1 MLDEKPVFVDLTQ
14 TNIHPEDYQPLLED
28 LQGNILQGYEQDYA
42 VHIFIKFKSD
52 SNAVRKWIRR
62 FAEDYVTSAQQQL
75 DYSNAYKANQCFA
88 NFFLSAQGYQALG
101 FQLKGKRGTF
111 PAWAFLSGMKV
122 FQKGLNDPPVKEW
135 ETGFQEDIDALIL
148 LSNDDTNNLQQQ
160 VIKVMEEVSSIASI
174 INSEVGSVLRNNKIQ
189 PNGKGQAI
197 EHFGFRDGISQPLF
211 FKQDIEQAKA
221 EGLNQWNPSAPLE
234 LVLVKDPFGQGTHSY
249 GSYCVYRKLEQNV
262 SGFREAEQQL
272 AQTLGLVGKE
282 AERAGALIVG
292 RFRDG
297 TPIALSPIE
306 QGDALTLNNFNYA
319 DDIEGAKC
327 PFHAH
332 IRKTN
337 PRGETGNTLES
348 SDEQRLHRV
357 VRRAITYG
365 GTEVGQALQ
374 SAILQSQHQLNP
386 LNQKTLQT
394 EEKDKVGLLFLC
406 FQSNI
411 FDQFL
416 TMQKIWANQRDFVQY
431 GAGIDT
437 VIGQAEEDIKEQ
449 NWPNQWGKSGNVS
462 FHFANFVKMKGGE
475 FFFAPSISFLKRI
488 ESCSVREIS

>member
-1 MLDEKPVFVDLTQ
+1 MFVDLTQ
-14 TNIHPEDYQPLLED
+14 INIDPENYQPLLKD

-52 SNAVRKWIRR
+52 SNAVRKWIRC

-75 DYSNAYKANQCFA
+75 QNNNTSKFSQCFA
-88 NFFLSAQGYQALG
+88 NFFLSAHGYQALG

-111 PAWAFLSGMKV
+111 PAWAFLVGLKV
-122 FQKGLNDPPVKEW
+122 FQKSLNDPPVEEW
-135 ETGFQEDIDALIL
+135 ETGFQGDIDALIL
-148 LSNDDTNNLQQQ
+148 LSNDDANNLQQQ
-160 VIKVMEEVSSIASI
+160 TIKVMEEVSSIASI
-174 INSEVGSVLRNNKIQ
+174 INTEVGSILRNDKIQ
-189 PNGKGQAI
+189 ANGKGQAI

-234 LVLVKDPFGQGTHSY
+234 LVLVKDPFGHEIYSY

-262 SGFREAEQQL
+262 SGFREGEKQL
-272 AQTLGLVGKE
+272 AQTLGLAEQE

-297 TPIALSPIE
+297 TPIALSPAE

-319 DDIEGAKC
+319 DDIEGTRC

-337 PRGETGNTLES
+337 PRGDTGNTLES
-348 SDEQRLHRV
+348 SDEQRQHRI

-365 GTEVGQALQ
+365 GTEAGKSLQ
-374 SAILQSQHQLNP
+374 LAILKIQHQLNS
-386 LNQKTLQT
+386 LNQEKIRIQ
-394 EEKDKVGLLFLC
+394 EENKVGLLFLC

-411 FDQFL
+411 FEQFL
-416 TMQKIWANQRDFVQY
+416 TMQKIWSNHRDFVQY
-431 GAGIDT
+431 GAGIDA
-437 VIGQAEEDIKEQ
+437 VIGQDEQGIKEQ
-449 NWPNQWGKSGNVS
+449 NWPKQWGKNDNIS
-462 FHFANFVKMKGGE
+462 FYFSNFVRMKGGE
-475 FFFAPSISFLKRI
+475 FFFAPSISFLKKI
-488 ESCSVREIS
+488 EA